1 MNREQTVVCH
11 FSTTDG
17 TSNLSHTATLKLAYF
32 LNFFCNKILNKF
44 VPIRAARKIY
54 VLLGQDTQEQCFTEN
69 PSNLS
74 VGCWTAARKIRP
86 SVSCTQIFLRQDLY
100 NQDQLKVVII

>member
-1 MNREQTVVCH
+1 VILTRDFEG
-11 FSTTDG
+11 FSDYGRTRVFDCFFG
-17 TSNLSHTATLKLAYF
+17 FFKDAKLGIKLLCLSKRPPKYQKVEI
-32 LNFFCNKILNKF
+32 NILNKF

-74 VGCWTAARKIRP
+74 LDCQTAERKVRP
-86 SVSCTQIFLRQDLY
+86 NFTFGHVF
-100 NQDQLKVVII
+100 